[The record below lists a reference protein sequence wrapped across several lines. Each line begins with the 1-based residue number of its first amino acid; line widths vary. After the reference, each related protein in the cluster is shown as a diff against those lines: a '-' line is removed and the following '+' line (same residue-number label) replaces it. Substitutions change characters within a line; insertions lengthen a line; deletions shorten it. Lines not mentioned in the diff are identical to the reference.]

1 MKPAT
6 ISFIRQELKNR
17 PPDQLFEM
25 CLRLARFK
33 KENKE
38 LLTYLLFEA
47 DDEQA
52 YIKSVKLEMDE
63 MFTDINKSNIY
74 FVKKSVRKILKITN
88 KFIKYS
94 GKKPTEVELLIHFCV
109 KLKTY
114 EDMFA
119 QSLSMQ
125 NIYSRQIQKIKTT
138 LNGLHEDLQFDY
150 MNELKPLL

>member
-6 ISFIRQELKNR
+6 LSFIRQELKNR
-17 PPDQLFEM
+17 PPDQLFDM
-25 CLRLARFK
+25 CLRMARFK

-63 MFTDINKSNIY
+63 MFADINTSNIY

-88 KFIKYS
+88 KFIRYS
-94 GKKPTEVELLIHFCV
+94 GKKQTEVELLMHFCFG
-109 KLKTY
+109 LKTY
-114 EDMFA
+114 DKMFV
-119 QSLSMQ
+119 QSLAMQ
-125 NIYSRQIQKIKTT
+125 NIYSRQIQKIKTS
-138 LNGLHEDLQFDY
+138 LKGLHEDLQFDY
-150 MNELKPLL
+150 KKEMAPLL

>member
-1 MKPAT
+1 MKPAN

-63 MFTDINKSNIY
+63 MFAGINKSNIY

-94 GKKPTEVELLIHFCV
+94 GKKTTEVELLIHFCF
-109 KLKTY
+109 KLKVY
-114 EDMFA
+114 DDMIVK
-119 QSLSMQ
+119 SLAMQ
-125 NIYSRQIQKIKTT
+125 NMYSRQIQKIKTT
-138 LNGLHEDLQFDY
+138 IKSLHEDLQFDY
-150 MNELKPLL
+150 ANELNPLL